1 FCPPCMHLLPE
12 FRKAS
17 KRLTDK
23 VSFGTVD
30 CTIHQPLCQQSGINS
45 YPTTILYNQS
55 VQHNFHGQHQ
65 EQAII
70 NFIDDILHPTV

>member
-1 FCPPCMHLLPE
+1 SPLRALTPSDFPSVTTDSKPFIIDFFSPFCPPCMHLLPE

-30 CTIHQPLCQQSGINS
+30 CTIHQPL
-45 YPTTILYNQS
+45 
-55 VQHNFHGQHQ
+55 
-65 EQAII
+65 
-70 NFIDDILHPTV
+70 